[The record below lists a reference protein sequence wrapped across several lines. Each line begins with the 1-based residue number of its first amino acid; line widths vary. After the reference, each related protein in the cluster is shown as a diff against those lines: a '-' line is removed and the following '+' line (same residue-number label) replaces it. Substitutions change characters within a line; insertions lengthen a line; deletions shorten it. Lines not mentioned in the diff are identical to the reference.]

1 MTTDDDLDGDVPEDL
16 GENVEGVSPDVEASV
31 ETDEAT
37 ITDDSELERTLGLT
51 GGLAIGVGTMIGAGI
66 FVFPGLAGAE
76 VGTAATASFAV
87 GGVIA
92 LLVALP
98 TSELA
103 TAMPKSGGG
112 YYFISR
118 GLGTLAGTVVGLSL
132 WLGLVFA
139 TSFYLVGLGFYLL
152 DFFAAAGVQVTASPG
167 TLVSGIAVVSGA
179 GFTLL
184 NVTGTENAAKLQN
197 AIVALLLSMLV
208 AFLGFGL
215 LDAFGFVDASASAGT
230 EADRWAALPVLST
243 AALVFTSYLG
253 FAQVATVAG
262 EMKDPGRNLPLAMIG
277 SVVLVTVLYVLTIFV
292 ATNVFD
298 RERLGEAGETAMVEV
313 GRELLGSGGALV
325 IVVGGL
331 LATMS
336 SANASILST
345 SRAIYGVSKDALL
358 PEEASRINLRY
369 GTPHVALGM
378 AGGPVVVLAATRQVA
393 LLAEVASFLH
403 LVMYGLICV
412 ALLAIR
418 RDEPDW
424 YEPEF
429 RVPGG
434 PVVPALGA
442 AASFGLIGFMDR
454 VSQLIGLCVMAATAG
469 WYYYY
474 AGDVRLR
481 GAT

>member
-1 MTTDDDLDGDVPEDL
+1 MDAPSGTNIE
-16 GENVEGVSPDVEASV
+16 GEAPDSEPVV

-37 ITDDSELERTLGLT
+37 ITEDSELERTLGLK
-51 GGLAIGVGTMIGAGI
+51 GGLTIGIGTMIGAGI

-92 LLVALP
+92 LFVALP

-103 TAMPKSGGG
+103 TSMPKSGGG

-118 GLGTLAGTVVGLSL
+118 GLGTLPGTVVGLSL
-132 WLGLVFA
+132 WFGLVFA
-139 TSFYLVGLGFYLL
+139 TSFYLVGLGYYAL
-152 DFFAAAGVQVTASPG
+152 DALAAVGIAVGASPG
-167 TLVSGIAVVSGA
+167 LIVSALAVFFGI
-179 GFTLL
+179 GFTVL

-197 AIVALLLSMLV
+197 GIVALLLSMLV

-215 LDAFGFVDASASAGT
+215 LDAFGFVDAAAAGGT
-230 EADRWAALPVLST
+230 EADRWALVPVLST

-262 EMKDPGRNLPLAMIG
+262 EMKKPGKNLPLAMIG
-277 SVVLVTVLYVLTIFV
+277 SVIVVTVLYVLTIFV
-292 ATNVFD
+292 ATNLFD
-298 RERLGEAGETAMVEV
+298 RETLGELGETAMVEI
-313 GRELLGSGGALV
+313 GRELLGTGGAFV
-325 IVVGGL
+325 IIVGGL

-358 PEEASRINLRY
+358 PRRASRINLKY

-378 AGGPVVVLAATRQVA
+378 AGGPVIVLAATRQVE

-403 LVMYGLICV
+403 LVMYGLVCV
-412 ALLAIR
+412 ALVAIR

-424 YEPEF
+424 YDPEF

-434 PVVPALGA
+434 NVVPVIGA
-442 AASFGLIGFMDR
+442 AASFGLIPFMNF
-454 VSQLIGLCVMAATAG
+454 VSIGVGIVIIVATSG
-469 WYYYY
+469 WYFYY
-474 AGDVRLR
+474 ASDVGLK
-481 GAT
+481 GAM

>member
-1 MTTDDDLDGDVPEDL
+1 MGTEPSGTNIE
-16 GENVEGVSPDVEASV
+16 GEAPVAESVV

-37 ITDDSELERTLGLT
+37 ITDGAELERTLGLV
-51 GGLAIGVGTMIGAGI
+51 GGLAIGIGTMIGAGI

-76 VGTAATASFAV
+76 VGTAATASFALS
-87 GGVIA
+87 GVVA

-139 TSFYLVGLGFYLL
+139 TAFYLVGLGFYAL
-152 DFFAAAGVQVTASPG
+152 DALALVGVTVGASPG
-167 TLVSGIAVVSGA
+167 GIVSVLAVVAGIA
-179 GFTLL
+179 FTVL

-197 AIVALLLSMLV
+197 GIVALLLSMLV
-208 AFLGFGL
+208 AFLAFGL
-215 LDAFGFVDASASAGT
+215 LDVLGVVGSEPSGGT
-230 EADRWAALPVLST
+230 EADRWAALPILST

-262 EMKDPGRNLPLAMIG
+262 EIKRPDRNLPLAMIG
-277 SVVLVTVLYVLTIFV
+277 SVVIVTIMYVLTIFI
-292 ATNVFD
+292 ATSVFD
-298 RERLGEAGETAMVEV
+298 RTQLGTFGETAMVEI
-313 GRELLGSGGALV
+313 GRELLGLGGALV

-358 PEEASRINLRY
+358 PRWASRINLKY

-378 AGGPVVVLAATRQVA
+378 AGGPVIVLAATREVQ

-403 LVMYGLICV
+403 LIMYGLICV
-412 ALLAIR
+412 ALVAIR
-418 RDEPDW
+418 RDEPEW

-434 PVVPALGA
+434 PIIPVVGA
-442 AASFGLIGFMDR
+442 VASFALILFMNR
-454 VSQLIGLCVMAATAG
+454 LSIIVGALVILATTG
-469 WYYYY
+469 WYFYY
-474 AGDVRLR
+474 ARDVTLR
-481 GAT
+481 GAL